1 MILSSKNIELR
12 LLDESTLEILRKWR
26 NSSDV
31 TQFMEYQEIISEEAQ
46 KHWFENLSK
55 EINYYFIIYT
65 NNNPI
70 GMIHLGDLNKSLRTA
85 ESGMFI
91 AEKDYRGTGLA
102 FSASLLLLE
111 FAFKELGLK
120 ELFAKVKNDNIQ
132 AQDYNKLLGF
142 QEKRKLTNDFS
153 QWSLEKDNYE
163 LKMPF
168 LKRLMD

>member
-1 MILSSKNIELR
+1 MILSSENIELR
-12 LLDESTLEILRKWR
+12 LLDESTLEILRNWR

-31 TQFMEYQEIISEEAQ
+31 AQFMEYQEVISVEAQ
-46 KHWFENLSK
+46 NHWFKNLSK
-55 EINYYFIIYT
+55 ENNYYFIIFT

-70 GMIHLGDLNKSLRTA
+70 GMIHLGYVDMALRTA

-91 AEKDYRGTGLA
+91 AEKDYRGTGLS

-111 FAFKELGLK
+111 FAFHELGLE

-132 AQDYNKLLGF
+132 AQKYNQLLGF
-142 QEKRKLTNDFS
+142 QEKIKFGDDFS
-153 QWSLEKDNYE
+153 QWSLEKRNYE

-168 LKRLMD
+168 IKRLID

>member
-12 LLDESTLEILRKWR
+12 LLDESTIEILRKWR

-31 TQFMEYQEIISEEAQ
+31 TQFMEYQEVISVEAQ
-46 KHWFENLSK
+46 KRWFENLSK
-55 EINYYFIIYT
+55 ENNYYFIIYT
-65 NNNPI
+65 DNNPI
-70 GMIHLGDLNKSLRTA
+70 GMIHLGDVNTTSRTA

-102 FSASLLLLE
+102 FSASLLLLK
-111 FAFKELGLK
+111 FAFEDLGLE

-142 QEKRKLTNDFS
+142 QEKRKLNDDFS
-153 QWSLEKDNYE
+153 QWSLEKRIYE

-168 LKRLMD
+168 LKQLMD